1 MTPEHYTFRPS
12 MFFEGRYQV
21 VDAKGTPIGAA
32 RDLSDAE
39 TITRSLNKA
48 GREQVEPLE
57 AWKESAIKVLGEWDK
72 VHEALGKPG
81 KLGESMAAAS
91 LAEVQKLRALVQ
103 VLVDGCNEA
112 IEMQQAQRG
121 CISDAE
127 VNLPTCMNGFSTAK
141 EAGFTP
147 TTDEVR

>member
-57 AWKESAIKVLGEWDK
+57 AENT
-72 VHEALGKPG
+72 
-81 KLGESMAAAS
+81 
-91 LAEVQKLRALVQ
+91 KLRALVQ
-103 VLVDGCNEA
+103 RLVDALGHIEVPPNLLTDKVKAAVLAIDAANE
-112 IEMQQAQRG
+112 Q
-121 CISDAE
+121 CF
-127 VNLPTCMNGFSTAK
+127 VPTN
-141 EAGFTP
+141 
-147 TTDEVR
+147 TTEG